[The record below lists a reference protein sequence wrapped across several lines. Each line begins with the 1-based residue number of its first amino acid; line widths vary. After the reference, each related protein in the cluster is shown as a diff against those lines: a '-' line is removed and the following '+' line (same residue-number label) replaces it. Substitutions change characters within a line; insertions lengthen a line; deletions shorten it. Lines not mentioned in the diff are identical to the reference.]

1 TSEYTPRGTLKGSK
15 GPISAITFTK
25 DVDLVFIGSDD
36 GHVRIYSVKDLAVI
50 QVLHDKAWGKITAL
64 SYVWAEPPVGDKD
77 ESLCVGNIRGSVALI
92 PRAQTSWFSQK
103 ALRAYD
109 TFPFNDS
116 VAVQAYDPM
125 NKRLAL
131 ASHGGTIKLYSVAT
145 TGGFTSGLTTGI
157 PTQYHIVD
165 LTELWTIRSTADAI
179 PIGLKFFGGG
189 NQSIILHKIETGEMS
204 CLDAQTS
211 DQLWQKHMGCAM

>member
-1 TSEYTPRGTLKGSK
+1 
-15 GPISAITFTK
+15 
-25 DVDLVFIGSDD
+25 
-36 GHVRIYSVKDLAVI
+36 
-50 QVLHDKAWGKITAL
+50 
-64 SYVWAEPPVGDKD
+64 
-77 ESLCVGNIRGSVALI
+77 
-92 PRAQTSWFSQK
+92 WFSQK